1 MSATPPL
8 SFTSDFPYHQ
18 GLGLGLTPPS
28 SAVDPSRQSMIAEG
42 PLAFPSPL
50 IKQAVVRKVQVVVS
64 QQDIVERAAIE
75 SASGRIY
82 ELGRRLK

>member
-1 MSATPPL
+1 
-8 SFTSDFPYHQ
+8 
-18 GLGLGLTPPS
+18 
-28 SAVDPSRQSMIAEG
+28 MIAEG

-50 IKQAVVRKVQVVVS
+50 IKQAVVRKVQVAVS